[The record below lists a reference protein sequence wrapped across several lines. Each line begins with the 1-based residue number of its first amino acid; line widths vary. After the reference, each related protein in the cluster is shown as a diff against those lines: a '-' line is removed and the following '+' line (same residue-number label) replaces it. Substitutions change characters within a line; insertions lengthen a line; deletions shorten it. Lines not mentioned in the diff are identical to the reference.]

1 MDTSIAM
8 NCFGVFLALFVALL
22 GSSIANAKD
31 PGFLEDTHAQAREC
45 AALGPAWQVRVSK
58 AVGLAKARTSRL
70 LPKEPW
76 PVFSGPASRAAS
88 KPSASQIAKCE
99 ALVRVLSDPNLPRTL
114 RGAGVTSVF
123 AEATAGCAAA
133 FPDMA
138 KELRSSYLDAFM
150 RNDLVPDAEYYDEL
164 VRTSWRREL
173 AGDAAFRK
181 QCRDQLKSLKGA
193 DFDLL
198 ATEEAARKFFEE

>member
-1 MDTSIAM
+1 MNTSIAM
-8 NCFGVFLALFVALL
+8 NCFRVFLALFLTLL
-22 GSSIANAKD
+22 GSSTANAND

-45 AALGPAWQVRVSK
+45 AALGPAWQARVSK
-58 AVGLAKARTSRL
+58 AVGLAKARTKRL

-76 PVFSGPASRAAS
+76 PVFSGPASRAAVR
-88 KPSASQIAKCE
+88 PSASQIANCE
-99 ALVRVLSDPNLPRTL
+99 ALVRVLSDPDLPRVL

-138 KELRSSYLDAFM
+138 KELRASYLDAFA

-164 VRTSWRREL
+164 ARTSWRREL
-173 AGDAAFRK
+173 AGDEDFRK
-181 QCRDQLKSLKGA
+181 QCREQLKSLKGA

-198 ATEEAARKFFEE
+198 ATEEAARKFFED